1 MLNLSDIQSET
12 YILGLDP
19 GTKNFAYSI
28 IKVQPWITSK
38 GTTLKVGVVKTG
50 LLQNTVLDT
59 KNARKQL
66 ATFLLEIEC
75 ILDHPEFKCSAIVVE
90 QYQSRGHG
98 TKLLELVNIMI
109 GGLFTRFEYREFHFF
124 SAAAWKTAIKQK
136 FDLDGEY
143 KRITCTAH
151 EVDATYIAMYG
162 AFRLLKLKPFVGH
175 TQASL
180 SKIAR
185 RVEKVSPI
193 PKRKR
198 KVSNNVKVKK
208 N

>member
-1 MLNLSDIQSET
+1 MLNLQDDTTET
-12 YILGLDP
+12 VILGLDP
-19 GTKNFAYSI
+19 GTKNFAFSI
-28 IKVQPWITSK
+28 IKVQPWITPK
-38 GTTLKVGVVKTG
+38 GTTLKVEVVETG
-50 LLQNTVLDT
+50 LLNNTVLDT
-59 KNARKQL
+59 KHAKSQL
-66 ATFLLEIEC
+66 MMFLAEIGC
-75 ILDHPEFKCSAIVVE
+75 IIERPNRLCNAIVVE

-109 GGLFTRFEYREFHFF
+109 GGLFTRFDYREFNFF
-124 SAAAWKTAIKQK
+124 SAASWKTAIKQK

-180 SKIAR
+180 QKIAR
-185 RVEKVSPI
+185 RVEKVSKTPA
-193 PKRKR
+193 RKR
-198 KVSNNVKVKK
+198 KVSKNVKKTK
-208 N
+208 S